1 MKQPK
6 PTKPLAPL
14 LPSQP
19 VTPTQPTQPAF
30 HSNVG
35 STYDS
40 VYDSYEEVKEATE
53 PLVNAEEKAND
64 IFDPFFNKAVRQ
76 KYEGDAIPDWIQAG
90 AELVKNQWTA
100 YDDGVLNGALTNLGL
115 VGESLDKVFQL
126 PVRALI
132 NKAQTGES
140 FWQTWGEGFTTNDSV
155 SGRDI
160 RENMGIE
167 FDSPFGNFVADMVTE
182 IILDPTTWIGI
193 GAVTKVGKVGKASDT
208 LQTVTKGIDTIE
220 SATKVG
226 KVSSTLQT
234 MAEGIDTIES
244 GVGQLMKVTPLG
256 AVGQAMKLET
266 KVARDYQGKIAK
278 AAMIKTRQD
287 YVDEVKDEYKKA
299 SEFNFNAED
308 LEVEDLGVDEIPME
322 RLKQNTKDLE
332 GIFASHHQ
340 PVEMV
345 EMDDLAKQ
353 QSVVDALFTDVT
365 REYVGEEMGQSLF
378 RTYDGVEFF
387 KQINEDLSV
396 GDTSR
401 RKMVDD
407 VLNNFTRFKE
417 HENARL
423 FPVANQYADAI
434 IEQLQVAQQQFK
446 KQDKLNE
453 LLSEDGLDLP
463 YLTELF
469 MEVVKERG
477 VGGRWSEDM
486 IYAWTHG
493 VEEVLHQLKRNKA
506 LTNEHPELK
515 TIRHFFLG
523 LENPRFGL
531 PTEKEMEWAVK
542 RVREL
547 SEGKGLKQMDTSGF
561 DFIFE
566 RRQGEPVTKPSL
578 TQTLKAQMSEPGTVG
593 YELNQ
598 LAVKIDRQINDK
610 LTQQTHPAFRKSLR
624 YALAQK
630 LDKLSRMNVQDVSRY
645 TDDMEL
651 LRSMEE
657 QLEELVVSLDED
669 VDPLTLMT
677 LYEDYQKNV
686 VDLVHYLKENQI
698 KEIETG
704 VDDLTYT
711 LDDLVTLPSGLE
723 NHLDRLMK
731 TYREELTLQSR
742 QNAHL
747 QLNKQQN
754 QQELVDMIT
763 QNDKVHALFSTY
775 QDKNHSLSWML
786 EKLQDDIPS
795 VKALKESFDS
805 IISYQQFTKRME
817 QTVLAESLDVKQV
830 NEIKDSLYSYFDKL
844 NKSTKRNKS
853 VEKQIRNTR
862 IQIEALER
870 MIKDRGETPTLRR
883 NLSTE
888 QARLG
893 MLKTKNVPF
902 PRVLK
907 PYEKLI
913 KEYLEK
919 VERNGYTIAQV
930 PDGPFSSQLK
940 HVSDDLKNHFPLMES
955 IIKEKPT
962 QEINELVKTGQWELE
977 DLLAREAQ
985 LIEQSQ
991 DMIRNFQ
998 AVRMNTSEL
1007 FDEAKSAIREQ
1018 LKTYRDLNR
1027 RMRHSFVS
1035 NEDARQFARSKGYN
1049 NIAEYLKFESPRV
1062 FIKNGAELEERI
1074 KLFSFATKLFPTD
1087 VKVRREWTTRMI
1099 NHLEDSKTNEE
1110 IALKIFLKELNSSTH
1125 TVPQAQRVQQE
1136 IYEKLFPNQSYQ
1148 GDDYDKLMKDAIV
1161 RTELITNP
1169 EKYVQYV
1176 ADLYTPKVFQE
1187 DLKAEDFVDNLRQ
1200 VANTFRDREY
1210 VEALH
1215 HIVHQATQDAWDYYH
1230 YQHIKG
1236 YQDLFD
1242 QVQPLNKENYLKEF
1256 QTNPIFQMKAHSM
1269 TNTFEKARDVFKANP
1284 HLTTVAVVED
1294 KKNPLGVKIIQLRPT
1309 TQKAY
1314 EDAVRLNAMIL
1325 DTETA
1330 NHLRSLYKQN
1340 PFAGDQYKA
1349 LRFWQKWFVQTF
1361 KVQALINVGFHL
1373 SNFFDIILK
1382 NVAQSPTG
1390 KIPQSAWQL
1399 VQSQYDIL
1407 RYNSLKHR
1415 DFSNLNAKEQ
1425 KLVEE
1430 IGAFQKTLASGT
1442 ELSSDLLREGRT
1454 NTEKFRQ
1461 WMLYDNPISKGNLL
1475 LGNTIEEAGRLA
1487 LYRQVR
1493 ETGGG
1498 SAAALHQVL
1507 STHFDYSNKAPAL
1520 QWGELIFPFLTF
1532 ALRNAIY
1539 WSDMVVKN
1547 PKLVEYIYEGLLY
1560 NYSEYGYDVEDEN
1573 TYIGKTLS
1581 YNLANGNLIVPADTE
1596 TGAMYLKNGNSLL
1609 GAMSLVGNPL
1619 DASLSRVH
1627 PMIKAMTGVDTW
1639 VKAIPYQQQFRNT
1652 LNMLDK
1658 SDAYDEKIHTIRE
1671 ALGWTESEN
1680 DLGFL
1685 NAIGS
1690 TYYKP
1695 YESQTRTAWSSQLY
1709 YKENYPDYPDYPKGQ
1724 KYYPRYYGARSYNN
1738 FRKTR
1743 SYNFYKSLYTS
1754 TGKSRLA
1761 MRLTPTNYRNLEGR
1775 IQHIQ
1780 YDMKY

>member
-1 MKQPK
+1 MKQSK

-40 VYDSYEEVKEATE
+40 VYDSYEKVKEATE

-100 YDDGVLNGALTNLGL
+100 YDDGVLNGVFTNLGL
-115 VGESLDKVFQL
+115 VGESLDKVTGL

-140 FWQTWGEGFTTNDSV
+140 FWQTWGEGFTTNDSI
-155 SGRDI
+155 SGQDI

-167 FDSPFGNFVADMVTE
+167 FDSPFGNFLADMVTE
-182 IILDPTTWIGI
+182 VILDPTTWIGV
-193 GAVTKVGKVGKASDT
+193 GAATKVGKASNT
-208 LQTVTKGIDTIE
+208 LQTVAKGINTIE
-220 SATKVG
+220 AG
-226 KVSSTLQT
+226 
-234 MAEGIDTIES
+234 A
-244 GVGQLMKVTPLG
+244 GQLMKVTPLG
-256 AVGQAMKLET
+256 AVGQATKLGT
-266 KVARDYQGKIAK
+266 KVARDYQGKVAEP
-278 AAMIKTRQD
+278 ATIKTRQD
-287 YVDEVKDEYKKA
+287 YVDEIKNTAKEI
-299 SEFNFNAED
+299 
-308 LEVEDLGVDEIPME
+308 EVEDLGVDEISMD

-332 GIFASHHQ
+332 GIFASHNQ

-493 VEEVLHQLKRNKA
+493 VEEILHQLKRNKA

-566 RRQGEPVTKPSL
+566 RRQGEPVTKPSM

-630 LDKLSRMNVQDVSRY
+630 LDQLGRMNVQDISRY

-677 LYEDYQKNV
+677 LYEDYQTNV
-686 VDLVHYLKENQI
+686 VDLVQYLKENQI

-723 NHLDRLMK
+723 QHLDRLMK

-805 IISYQQFTKRME
+805 IISYQQFTQRME
-817 QTVLAESLDVKQV
+817 QTILAESLDVKQV
-830 NEIKDSLYSYFDKL
+830 NEIKDSVYGYFDKL

-853 VEKQIRNTR
+853 LEKQITNTKT
-862 IQIEALER
+862 QIEALER

-888 QARLG
+888 QTRLG
-893 MLKTKNVPF
+893 MLEARRPKAKDVPF
-902 PRVLK
+902 PHVLK

-919 VERNGYTIAQV
+919 VELNGYTIAHV

-962 QEINELVKTGQWELE
+962 QEINELSKTGQWELE

-1018 LKTYRDLNR
+1018 LKTYRDINR
-1027 RMRHSFVS
+1027 RMKHSFVS
-1035 NEDARQFARSKGYN
+1035 NEDARQFARSKGYQ

-1087 VKVRREWTTRMI
+1087 VNVRREWTTRMI
-1099 NHLEDSKTNEE
+1099 NHLEESKTNEE
-1110 IALKIFLKELNSSTH
+1110 IALKIFLKELNNPTH

-1161 RTELITNP
+1161 RTEIITNP
-1169 EKYVQYV
+1169 EKYVQYI

-1230 YQHIKG
+1230 YQQVKG

-1256 QTNPIFQMKAHSM
+1256 QTNPVFQMKTHSM
-1269 TNTFEKARDVFKANP
+1269 TNTFEKAREVFKANP

-1330 NHLRSLYKQN
+1330 SHLRSLYKQN
-1340 PFAGDQYKA
+1340 PLAGDQYKA
-1349 LRFWQKWFVQTF
+1349 LRFWQKWFVQTY

-1373 SNFFDIILK
+1373 SNFLDIILK
-1382 NVAQSPTG
+1382 NVSQSPTG
-1390 KIPQSAWQL
+1390 KIPQNVWQVL
-1399 VQSQYDIL
+1399 QSQYDML

-1415 DFSNLNAKEQ
+1415 DFSTLKSEEQ

-1430 IGAFQKTLASGT
+1430 IAAFKKTLASGT
-1442 ELSSDLLREGRT
+1442 ELSSDQLREGRT

-1498 SAAALHQVL
+1498 TASALHQVL

-1560 NYSEYGYDVEDEN
+1560 NYSEYGYDVEDED

-1581 YNLANGNLIVPADTE
+1581 YNLANGNLIVPANTE

-1609 GAMSLVGNPL
+1609 GAMSLVGNPV
-1619 DASLSRVH
+1619 DASISRVH
-1627 PMIKAMTGVDTW
+1627 PILKAMTGADTW

-1658 SDAYDEKIHTIRE
+1658 SDVFDERIYTIRE

-1680 DLGFL
+1680 ELGFL

-1690 TYYKP
+1690 TYYKS